1 MHLKFE
7 NSIAKIALLQN
18 RRYSENGDLPV
29 PFASWFPLDI
39 PASHESVHTNLKTM
53 TSLICWQFRAGKRS
67 QFRSCKR
74 MIRIH
79 GKGSTN
85 PGAAPILQAP
95 IIPLCAVCPHQPIS
109 NAWLFKPSQAPL
121 FFYEQIRPS
130 QSLCTVCFRIFSALS
145 PSWPL
150 SAPPGLAV
158 TEDGTNRR
166 GAGRTLAA
174 ITRHS
179 GNPATSAPVY
189 GHATCGVVGISK
201 LSTLDLSKY
210 HASGCSLA

>member
-1 MHLKFE
+1 M
-7 NSIAKIALLQN
+7 A
-18 RRYSENGDLPV
+18 
-29 PFASWFPLDI
+29 
-39 PASHESVHTNLKTM
+39 
-53 TSLICWQFRAGKRS
+53 
-67 QFRSCKR
+67 
-74 MIRIH
+74 H

-85 PGAAPILQAP
+85 PGAAPIFQAP

-174 ITRHS
+174 ITR
-179 GNPATSAPVY
+179 PQARATRQRRLQSMAMPPVEWL
-189 GHATCGVVGISK
+189 GLAICQLWTCQSIMHRVVAW
-201 LSTLDLSKY
+201 LEPE
-210 HASGCSLA
+210 